1 MDFRYIIYGLDNV
14 PYIRSNQFPLQV
26 TILCLVFAL
35 ALAVPQDPRGKTVD
49 APNDTRFDED
59 FSIEE
64 DGDFSIEEDED
75 FSIEEDELEDE
86 DYSIEE
92 DDLEDE
98 DYSIEEDDLE
108 DELDKDDFLVEGD
121 RMENFDMPEFGV
133 PDEDGNYR
141 VDDMMM
147 TEEQFRS
154 MFGPED

>member
-1 MDFRYIIYGLDNV
+1 MFDSLGCWC
-14 PYIRSNQFPLQV
+14 SNQFPLQV

>member
-1 MDFRYIIYGLDNV
+1 MLNVIY
-14 PYIRSNQFPLQV
+14 FPMQI

-35 ALAVPQDPRGKTVD
+35 ALATPQDPRGKPID
-49 APNDTRFDED
+49 EFKGDED
-59 FSIEE
+59 Y
-64 DGDFSIEEDED
+64 SIEEDED
-75 FSIEEDELEDE
+75 YSIEEDELEDE

-98 DYSIEEDDLE
+98 L
-108 DELDKDDFLVEGD
+108 DEGDFLVEGD
-121 RMENFDMPEFGV
+121 RMEDFDMPEFGV

>member
-75 FSIEEDELEDE
+75 FSIEEDELD
-86 DYSIEE
+86 
-92 DDLEDE
+92 DE

>member
-1 MDFRYIIYGLDNV
+1 MGVYRTTMSLKEI
-14 PYIRSNQFPLQV
+14 

-35 ALAVPQDPRGKTVD
+35 TLATPQDPRGKPID
-49 APNDTRFDED
+49 EFRADED
-59 FSIEE
+59 YSIE
-64 DGDFSIEEDED
+64 
-75 FSIEEDELEDE
+75 EDE

-92 DDLEDE
+92 DQLDDE
-98 DYSIEEDDLE
+98 
-108 DELDKDDFLVEGD
+108 DFLVEGD
-121 RMENFDMPEFGV
+121 RMEDFDTPEFGV

>member
-1 MDFRYIIYGLDNV
+1 MVVY
-14 PYIRSNQFPLQV
+14 FPLQI

-35 ALAVPQDPRGKTVD
+35 ALATPQDPRGRPIA
-49 APNDTRFDED
+49 APIDTPFDDFRAED
-59 FSIEE
+59 Y
-64 DGDFSIEEDED
+64 SIEEDED
-75 FSIEEDELEDE
+75 YSIEEDELEDE

-92 DDLEDE
+92 DDLEDLL
-98 DYSIEEDDLE
+98 DDE
-108 DELDKDDFLVEGD
+108 DFLVEGD
-121 RMENFDMPEFGV
+121 RMEDFDMPEFGV